1 MSYVITQNCCNDATC
16 VAVCPVDCI
25 HPTPTEREYRTT
37 EMLYIDPGAC
47 IDCGACADVCPVDA
61 IASADSL
68 RPEQQRY
75 RDLNAEYFDRHPR
88 EAAPG
93 AHIQPLPLSIATAT
107 EAKPA
112 TLRVAVVGSGPA
124 AFYAA
129 EELLARRDIAAEV
142 TMLERLPVAGGLVR
156 FGVAPD
162 HWRTKTVDR
171 VFARTARR
179 PGFTMH
185 LGVEVGRD
193 VTVPEL
199 LDHHHAVVHASGAAG
214 DRRLG
219 IAGED
224 LPGSHS
230 AREFVAWYNG
240 HPDHAGRR
248 FDLSARRAVVVGTG
262 NVALDVARILV
273 MDGERLGGTDIADH
287 ALAALS
293 ESAVE
298 EVIVLGRRG
307 PDHAACTTPE
317 LLALGSLSG
326 VDVLVDG
333 PVTAGPEAPMKLRI
347 LAEYARRRPTPGNK
361 RIVLRF
367 GATPVGVEGS
377 ERVEALGVRGT
388 TTGTAESI
396 GCGLVIRAAGY
407 RGLPITGLP
416 FDEHT
421 ATVTNIAG
429 RVTDPGSG
437 EPVPGQYVA
446 GWIKRGATGVIGTN
460 RYCAAETV
468 ATLVEDHRRGLLPT
482 PSAAP
487 ADFPALIRRRCP
499 DALSGADWRAIDR
512 HERQRG
518 QESGRPR
525 VKIVDPAAATRV
537 AAADRAQG

>member
-25 HPTPTEREYRTT
+25 HPTPAERAYRST
-37 EMLYIDPGAC
+37 EMLYIDPATC

-61 IASADSL
+61 IASADML

-75 RDLNAEYFDRHPR
+75 RDLNAEYFERNPR

-93 AHIQPLPLSIATAT
+93 AHVQPLPLSIATAT
-107 EAKPA
+107 EGVPA
-112 TLRVAVVGSGPA
+112 PLRVAVVGSGPA

-129 EELLARRDIAAEV
+129 EELLSRRDIAAEV

-162 HWRTKTVDR
+162 HWRTRTVDR

-179 PGFTMH
+179 AGFGMH

-193 VTVPEL
+193 VTTAEL
-199 LDHHHAVVHASGAAG
+199 LQYHHAVLHASGAAG

-219 IAGED
+219 IPGEE

-240 HPDHAGRR
+240 HPEHAARR

-262 NVALDVARILV
+262 NVALDIARLLV
-273 MDGERLGGTDIADH
+273 MDVERLGGTDIADH
-287 ALAALS
+287 ALAVLA
-293 ESAVE
+293 ESSVE

-307 PDHAACTTPE
+307 PEHAACTTPE
-317 LLALGSLSG
+317 LLALGSLPG

-333 PVTAGPEAPMKLRI
+333 PVAAGPGAPTKLRA
-347 LAEYARRRPTPGNK
+347 LAEYARHRPTPGNK

-367 GATPVGVEGS
+367 GSTPRAVDGS
-377 ERVEALGVRGT
+377 EHAEALTVRGT
-388 TTGTAESI
+388 ETGTVESI
-396 GCGLVIRAAGY
+396 PCGLVIRAAGY
-407 RGLPITGLP
+407 RGLPIAGLP
-416 FDEHT
+416 FDEQT
-421 ATVTNIAG
+421 ATVVNIAG
-429 RVTDPGSG
+429 RVTDPDSG
-437 EPVPGQYVA
+437 DPVPGQYVA

-468 ATLVEDHRRGLLPT
+468 ATLVADHRLGRLPA
-482 PSAAP
+482 PSATG
-487 ADFPALIRRRCP
+487 DFAALIRRRCP

-512 HERQRG
+512 YERQRG
-518 QESGRPR
+518 QEAGRPR
-525 VKIVDPAAATRV
+525 VKIVDSVDAARI
-537 AAADRAQG
+537 AAADRVEG

>member
-1 MSYVITQNCCNDATC
+1 MITQNCCNDATC

-25 HPTPTEREYRTT
+25 HPTPAEREYRTS
-37 EMLYIDPGAC
+37 EMLHIDPGAC

-61 IASADSL
+61 IASADAL

-88 EAAPG
+88 KASPG
-93 AHIQPLPLSIATAT
+93 AHVQPLPLSIATAT
-107 EAKPA
+107 DGAPA
-112 TLRVAVVGSGPA
+112 PLRVAVVGSGPA

-179 PGFTMH
+179 DGFTMH

-193 VTVPEL
+193 VAVAEL
-199 LDHHHAVVHASGAAG
+199 LEYHHAVLHASGAAG
-214 DRRLG
+214 DRRLD
-219 IAGED
+219 IPGED

-240 HPDHAGRR
+240 HPDHAART
-248 FDLSARRAVVVGTG
+248 FDLSARRAVVIGTG
-262 NVALDVARILV
+262 NVALDIARILV
-273 MDGERLGGTDIADH
+273 TGTERLGGTDIADH
-287 ALAALS
+287 ALATLA

-298 EVIVLGRRG
+298 AVVVLGRRG
-307 PDHAACTTPE
+307 PEHAACTTPE
-317 LLALGSLSG
+317 LLALGSLPG
-326 VDVLVDG
+326 VDVLVDC
-333 PVTAGPEAPMKLRI
+333 PVAAGPDAPMKLRV

-367 GATPVGVEGS
+367 GVTPVEVEGGA
-377 ERVEALGVRGT
+377 RATALTVRGT
-388 TTGTAESI
+388 GTGASESI
-396 GCGLVIRAAGY
+396 RCGLVIRAAGY

-416 FDEHT
+416 FDEQT
-421 ATVTNIAG
+421 ATVANVAG
-429 RVTDPGSG
+429 RVIDPDSG
-437 EPVPGQYVA
+437 EPVPGQYVS

-468 ATLVEDHRRGLLPT
+468 AALVADHRRGRLRT
-482 PSAAP
+482 PSAAA
-487 ADFPALIRRRCP
+487 ADFAALIRRRCP
-499 DALSGADWRAIDR
+499 DVSSGADWRAIDR
-512 HERQRG
+512 YERQRG

-525 VKIVDPAAATRV
+525 VKIVDPAVAALVAATER
-537 AAADRAQG
+537 DRG

>member
-25 HPTPTEREYRTT
+25 HPTPAEREYRTT
-37 EMLYIDPGAC
+37 EMLYIDPGTC

-61 IASADSL
+61 ISAADALCSD
-68 RPEQQRY
+68 QRRY
-75 RDLNAEYFDRHPR
+75 LELNAEYFARHPR
-88 EAAPG
+88 PAAPG
-93 AHIQPLPLSIATAT
+93 GHVQPLPLSIATAGDR
-107 EAKPA
+107 EPA
-112 TLRVAVVGSGPA
+112 SLRVAVVGSGPA

-179 PGFTMH
+179 DGFTMH

-193 VTVPEL
+193 VTVTEL
-199 LDHHHAVVHASGAAG
+199 LEHHHAVIHASGAAG

-219 IAGED
+219 IPGED

-240 HPDHAGRR
+240 HPEHADRG
-248 FDLSARRAVVVGTG
+248 FDLSARRAVVIGTG
-262 NVALDVARILV
+262 NVALDIARILV
-273 MDGERLGGTDIADH
+273 TGAERLSGTDIADH
-287 ALAALS
+287 ALAALTAGS
-293 ESAVE
+293 VD

-307 PDHAACTTPE
+307 PEHAACTTPE
-317 LLALGSLSG
+317 LLALGSLPG

-333 PVTAGPEAPMKLRI
+333 PVDAGPDASMKQRV
-347 LAEYARRRPTPGNK
+347 LAEYARRQPVPGNK

-367 GATPVGVEGS
+367 GSTPVAAVGS
-377 ERVEALGVRGT
+377 EHVEALTVRGT
-388 TTGTAESI
+388 ETGASESI
-396 GCGLVIRAAGY
+396 RCGLVIRAAGY
-407 RGLPITGLP
+407 RGLPIDGLP
-416 FDEHT
+416 FDERT

-429 RVTDPGSG
+429 RVTDPDSG
-437 EPVPGQYVA
+437 EPVAGQYVA

-468 ATLVEDHRRGLLPT
+468 ATLMEDHRRGLLP
-482 PSAAP
+482 AP
-487 ADFPALIRRRCP
+487 PEADFPALIRRRCP

-512 HERQRG
+512 HERRRG

-525 VKIVDPAAATRV
+525 VKIVDPAVATRV
-537 AAADRAQG
+537 AAAGRAEG